1 MLEVRKKALRKI
13 SLRVGKETMKDA
25 STKGKND
32 GDEIEVPESPKKGKS
47 KKGLKSP
54 KNKGKSKDKMTESD
68 NKTKSN
74 KSNKSTMT
82 RIRHKIKKSFS
93 KKSKGSWQSPKSKF
107 NASADLPSP
116 TRFNSSLSVASK
128 QPKLE
133 EPSSFLETVT
143 EKSILN
149 TSSSGG
155 SNLEVSSNIVTSPPT
170 ELTDKSGSNDSDD
183 PTHSKSQ
190 QTQPTTDL
198 PQALTDET
206 SLNSSGPFDKPS
218 TMLKERADESILTCP
233 PVEGSNSV
241 EEVLEISN
249 SPLNTVSLC
258 SPKIGDGAGSQA
270 SIEHSDASSVFVAKD
285 HAKSITSVND
295 SEKVVIDQV
304 GIHEKNTVKDDK
316 DHTKSITSGNDSEKV
331 VIDQVDIQETNTVK
345 DDTDHTKSI
354 TSGNDSEKVVIDQ
367 VEIQETNT
375 VKDDTDH
382 TKSITSG
389 NGSEKVVI
397 DQVEI
402 QETNT
407 VKDDTSCTLIDQVL
421 DEEVVLPPASNYN
434 DDEDTD
440 EFFKLYSNLD
450 ECSDVKQTWFRF
462 LMVCC
467 LSGIEGHKEGL
478 LTLQDHK
485 KGLIIDEDNFDN
497 LITDDESMESEN
509 LTKE

>member
-1 MLEVRKKALRKI
+1 MLEVRKKARRKI
-13 SLRVGKETMKDA
+13 SLRVGKETMKDE

-32 GDEIEVPESPKKGKS
+32 GDEIEVPESPKKGKMMKSLKLLQS

-54 KNKGKSKDKMTESD
+54 KNKGKSKNKMTESD

-74 KSNKSTMT
+74 KDNKSTMT

-93 KKSKGSWQSPKSKF
+93 KKSKGSWQSPKSKI
-107 NASADLPSP
+107 NASADLTSP

-133 EPSSFLETVT
+133 KPSSFLETVT
-143 EKSILN
+143 EKSIIN

-155 SNLEVSSNIVTSPPT
+155 SNLEVSSNIATSPPT

-183 PTHSKSQ
+183 LSSTRSKSQ

-206 SLNSSGPFDKPS
+206 SLNSSSPSDEPS

-241 EEVLEISN
+241 EEVLETSN
-249 SPLNTVSLC
+249 SPINTVPLC

-285 HAKSITSVND
+285 HAKSITSGND

-304 GIHEKNTVKDDK
+304 GIQEKNTVKDDK
-316 DHTKSITSGNDSEKV
+316 DHAKSITSGNDSEKF
-331 VIDQVDIQETNTVK
+331 VIDQVDIQETY
-345 DDTDHTKSI
+345 
-354 TSGNDSEKVVIDQ
+354 
-367 VEIQETNT
+367 T

-485 KGLIIDEDNFDN
+485 KGLIIDEDNLDN

>member
-1 MLEVRKKALRKI
+1 MLEVRKKSLRKI

-32 GDEIEVPESPKKGKS
+32 GDEIEVPESPKKGKMMKSLKLLQS

-93 KKSKGSWQSPKSKF
+93 KKSKGSLQSPKSKF

-183 PTHSKSQ
+183 PTQSKSQ

-233 PVEGSNSV
+233 PVESSNSV

-331 VIDQVDIQETNTVK
+331 VIDQVD
-345 DDTDHTKSI
+345 
-354 TSGNDSEKVVIDQ
+354 
-367 VEIQETNT
+367 IQETNT

-485 KGLIIDEDNFDN
+485 KGLIIDEDNLDN